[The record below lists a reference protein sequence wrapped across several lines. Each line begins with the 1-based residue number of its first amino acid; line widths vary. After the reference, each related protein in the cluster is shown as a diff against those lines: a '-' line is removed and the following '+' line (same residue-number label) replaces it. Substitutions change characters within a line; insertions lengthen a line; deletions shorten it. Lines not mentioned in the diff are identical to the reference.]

1 MIFCF
6 VDIGGIVNHHCL
18 KFLNNILFLIYIIG
32 ILFLIYIIGILFLIY
47 IIGIHFFYFST
58 IEITQLTGKD
68 NEQLV
73 GNVGQGPQSMV

>member
-1 MIFCF
+1 MIFRF

-18 KFLNNILFLIYIIG
+18 KFLNN
-32 ILFLIYIIGILFLIY
+32 ILFLIY

>member
-18 KFLNNILFLIYIIG
+18 KFLNN